1 MSLKRIIRI
10 KEGIKDVRARE
21 LKEVEM
27 QIGRLRREL
36 ERIEVLQEEVNQN
49 IKTSFSEGLLIQYRS
64 LHSQKRELLE
74 RIAKLEA
81 VKEERRKRLKEA
93 YRDLKALELL
103 RDMRRREER
112 SRSANIEAQRAGF
125 LHLIKR
131 WRKNA

>member
-1 MSLKRIIRI
+1 MSLRRIIKI
-10 KEGIKDVRARE
+10 KEGIKEARARE

-27 QIGRLRREL
+27 QISMLRKEV
-36 ERIEVLQEEVNQN
+36 ERIEVLQEEVNRS
-49 IKTSFSEGLLIQYRS
+49 IKTSFSEGLLLQYRS

-74 RIAKLEA
+74 RITRLE
-81 VKEERRKRLKEA
+81 VRKEEKRKRLKEA

-112 SRSANIEAQRAGF
+112 SRFANLEAQKSSF
-125 LHLIKR
+125 LHLIKK